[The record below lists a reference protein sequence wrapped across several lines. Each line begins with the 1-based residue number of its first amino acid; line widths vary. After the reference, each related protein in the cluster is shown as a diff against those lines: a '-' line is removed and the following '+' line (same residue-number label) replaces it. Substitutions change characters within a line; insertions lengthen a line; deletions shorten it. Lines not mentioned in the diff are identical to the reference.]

1 MRAPAARASD
11 VGAGRPARPVEAQ
24 AFVQVVE
31 VWVPDKGV
39 LRHHSGVY
47 GTHQE
52 FARQSV
58 GTSYPRGVGLPGTA
72 WASGRVVV
80 WQDLR
85 HHLVSGRPAH
95 AHGLDAG
102 IAVPIYC
109 GEALTSVL
117 TIFCGNRR
125 HAGGCIEV
133 WEVQDEARLVHAGAY
148 YGPLDTEL
156 REQSQSLRFGSGVG
170 LPGITWQRGSPFLIE
185 NLASTKTFA
194 RWPLAER
201 CGLSTGLGI
210 PLYRGGDLSQ
220 VLVMLS
226 AEASP
231 IARAFE
237 VWTPHSDGTLRLEQA
252 AYGPGLDD
260 FARVSRRTTFAP
272 GEGLPGRVF
281 EAARP
286 IVFGNIQ
293 VGPFVRHR
301 AAEAAGLEI
310 GVGIPVHDG
319 ERLRAVVLL
328 LS

>member
-1 MRAPAARASD
+1 MRARAARTPG
-11 VGAGRPARPVEAQ
+11 VEGTRPARPFDAQ
-24 AFVQVVE
+24 AFIQVVE
-31 VWVPDKGV
+31 VWVPDQRV
-39 LRHHSGVY
+39 LRHHSGAY
-47 GTHQE
+47 GTHSQ
-52 FARQSV
+52 FARHSV
-58 GTSYPRGVGLPGTA
+58 TTCFGRGEGLPGAA

-85 HHLVSGRPAH
+85 NRLVSGQPAQ
-95 AHGLDAG
+95 AYGPDAG

-117 TIFCGNRR
+117 TIYCGNRTR
-125 HAGGCIEV
+125 AGGCIEV
-133 WEVQDEARLVHAGAY
+133 WEVQDQARLVHAGAY
-148 YGPLDTEL
+148 YGPLDEEL
-156 REQSQSLRFGSGVG
+156 REQSQAMHFGCGVG
-170 LPGITWQRGSPFLIE
+170 LPGLTWQSGLPFLMDD
-185 NLASTKTFA
+185 LPSKKTFA

-226 AEASP
+226 AQACP

-237 VWTPHSDGTLRLEQA
+237 VWTPDMHGTLRLEQA
-252 AYGPGLDD
+252 TYGPGLAD
-260 FARVSRRTTFAP
+260 FARISRQTWFEP
-272 GEGLPGRVF
+272 GEGLPGRVS

-286 IVFGNIQ
+286 IVFGNVQ
-293 VGPFVRHR
+293 AGPFVRHQ